1 MQLLPW
7 EKIDTVLLDM
17 DGTLLDLHFD
27 NHFWLDYLPQ
37 CYAEKNGLS
46 RAAADAYLQPLFASY
61 SGQLNWYSVEFW
73 SKTLDLPIKQMKRDT
88 AHLIALRA
96 NADDFLAALK
106 QAGKHTVLV
115 TNAHR
120 DSLHIKLEK
129 VHLEPLLD
137 IIVSSHDYGYPK
149 EDQRFWHSL
158 SQQIDYQPE
167 RSLFIDDSLPVLRS
181 AQRYGIGHLRAVLQ
195 PDSQGPD
202 KNCEEFIASTDL
214 LSLVSN
220 L

>member
-1 MQLLPW
+1 
-7 EKIDTVLLDM
+7 V
-17 DGTLLDLHFD
+17 
-27 NHFWLDYLPQ
+27 
-37 CYAEKNGLS
+37 A
-46 RAAADAYLQPLFASY
+46 
-61 SGQLNWYSVEFW
+61 FW

-88 AHLIALRA
+88 AHLIDLRA
-96 NADDFLAALK
+96 NAESFLTALK
-106 QAGKHTVLV
+106 HAEKHTVLV

-149 EDQRFWHSL
+149 EDQRFWSSL
-158 SQQIDYQPE
+158 SQQIDYQPA

-195 PDSQGPD
+195 PDSQGPQ
-202 KNCEEFIASTDL
+202 KNCEEFIPSTDL
-214 LSLVSN
+214 LALVSN

>member
-61 SGQLNWYSVEFW
+61 SGQLNWYCVEFW

-88 AHLIALRA
+88 AHLIDLRA

-120 DSLHIKLEK
+120 FGTASASRLTT
-129 VHLEPLLD
+129 
-137 IIVSSHDYGYPK
+137 
-149 EDQRFWHSL
+149 SL
-158 SQQIDYQPE
+158 SAVYLLMTAFQCCAAPSVMVLAICVQYCNRTAKAQIKTVK
-167 RSLFIDDSLPVLRS
+167 SLLLPLTYS
-181 AQRYGIGHLRAVLQ
+181 A
-195 PDSQGPD
+195 
-202 KNCEEFIASTDL
+202 
-214 LSLVSN
+214 
-220 L
+220 

>member
-1 MQLLPW
+1 MQQLPW
-7 EKIDTVLLDM
+7 ETIDTVLLDM

-27 NHFWLDYLPQ
+27 NVFWLDYMPQ
-37 CYAEKNGLS
+37 YYADKNGLS
-46 RAAADAYLQPLFASY
+46 RAAADAYLQPLMASY
-61 SGQLNWYSVEFW
+61 SGQLNWYCVEFW

-88 AHLIALRA
+88 AHLINLRA
-96 NADDFLAALK
+96 NSEQFLLALNK
-106 QAGKHTVLV
+106 AGKHTVLV

-137 IIVSSHDYGYPK
+137 VIISSHDYGYPK
-149 EDQRFWHSL
+149 ADQRFWNSL
-158 SQQIDYQPE
+158 SQQIDFQPE

-181 AQRYGIGHLRAVLQ
+181 AQRYGISHLRAVLQ
-195 PDSQGPD
+195 PDSQGAHKD
-202 KNCEEFIASTDL
+202 CEEFIPSTDL
-214 LSLVSN
+214 LALVGN